1 LASST
6 DGHPTR
12 TQAAEPPVNL
22 WAPTHPDES
31 VAEDITRNF
40 FLRAGYK
47 DLCDNSNK
55 SPFGSRLYYRIT
67 SNGQRRALRVVLA
80 DSGFALPTGPIHR
93 MSLRELRRLMP
104 TGVVFHVRKSEGERQ
119 STKRLR
125 VPWEHVSRI
134 FVLWTLSGGTCG
146 YYVLDEDGLPTGEE
160 IEMQIPCQPQSA
172 VALDEV
178 ATSRN
183 EPRPLSTRT
192 GFAPGVLV
200 RTVLGQVLF
209 YKTHDVGRLGD
220 QLTAIHFAGRRRLQ
234 KLEGTKWSSVHG
246 IDGAYVRKKNG
257 VVVAVA
263 VVENKINNSGYS
275 RRQLSV
281 TTIRQQCKK
290 LLASRHA
297 KKREAGRIILEHL
310 NARSQPGKFVA
321 EIVRHDL
328 KTGVSY
334 RREVDEDG
342 RPRGKRRKWNNLVH
356 IEYWLRRRIS
366 AGKCELHR
374 PT

>member
-1 LASST
+1 
-6 DGHPTR
+6 
-12 TQAAEPPVNL
+12 
-22 WAPTHPDES
+22 
-31 VAEDITRNF
+31 
-40 FLRAGYK
+40 
-47 DLCDNSNK
+47 
-55 SPFGSRLYYRIT
+55 
-67 SNGQRRALRVVLA
+67 
-80 DSGFALPTGPIHR
+80 
-93 MSLRELRRLMP
+93 
-104 TGVVFHVRKSEGERQ
+104 
-119 STKRLR
+119 
-125 VPWEHVSRI
+125 
-134 FVLWTLSGGTCG
+134 
-146 YYVLDEDGLPTGEE
+146 
-160 IEMQIPCQPQSA
+160 
-172 VALDEV
+172 
-178 ATSRN
+178 
-183 EPRPLSTRT
+183 
-192 GFAPGVLV
+192 
-200 RTVLGQVLF
+200 VLF